1 MNEDME
7 LRRRTWIAALKL
19 AFVMST
25 VAALVAVAVSSVG
38 EVSPVAVVL
47 PVIIVAFVASWVQT
61 GRVRRDGFAEP
72 SLIAPSSGR
81 VPSA

>member
-7 LRRRTWIAALKL
+7 LRRRTWIAALRL
-19 AFVMST
+19 AFVLSA

-38 EVSPVAVVL
+38 EVSPVAIVL
-47 PVIIVAFVASWVQT
+47 PVIIVAFAASWVQT

-72 SLIAPSSGR
+72 SLIAPSAER
-81 VPSA
+81 IPSA